1 MIMSASVEYTLDLR
15 YGTELPVGLVKQIAG
30 LGIDFDRDYTDYVG
44 RLSQDN
50 MLEELDWLIN
60 VTSRDPYHT
69 RLFDNFYKL
78 KILDYCFSNDIGVNA
93 VTVDN
98 DGMQKAISELCNR
111 YNLRCNIQ
119 IKKAWKKSAAFRVIY
134 NIKTAIYISTI
145 SFVVPR
151 LLSKKKTHPD
161 KPIMY
166 VDTFVKPL
174 DFDEEGGFIDR
185 YYDGMA
191 KNMSSKFQADI
202 CYVPVLCAIK
212 TPMDLKW
219 IIEKSRKSDIRF
231 LIMEEWLRM
240 YDYLYAL
247 IASCFL
253 PTNINK
259 IPHWLGVD
267 VSSIVKKELYKDIC
281 SPTLFRS
288 ILVYRFILRLKKSG
302 VLVKQVVDWNENQII
317 DRSLNLA
324 IRKYYPG
331 VKIVGYQ
338 GYVVSDYY
346 VSHSPADY
354 EVTSGTIPDYIGV
367 ISPKLIG
374 RKRKFSPEQK
384 VVLAPAFRMKELLSY
399 DRQKKEENNVVLLAL
414 PTHVNV
420 CERIVNACFGLD
432 DYSNL
437 KFIIK
442 QHPTI
447 TKEML
452 CSLIPHASDP
462 KFEFTEESLY
472 SFFPRAKLL
481 ISSDSSVCFEAIA
494 CGVHVVIMDS
504 LSGISSNPVLGIFD
518 NSYWD
523 ICYDSE
529 CLKTI
534 LDNERNGLEV
544 NIDEILTP
552 VTKKSVEI
560 FLECTT

>member
-1 MIMSASVEYTLDLR
+1 MSASVKYTLDLR
-15 YGTELPVGLVKQIAG
+15 YGAELPVELSKQIVG
-30 LGIDFDRDYTDYVG
+30 LGIDVDREYTDYVG

-50 MLEELDWLIN
+50 VLSELDWLIN

-69 RLFDNFYKL
+69 KLFDNFYKL
-78 KILDYCFSNDIGVNA
+78 KILDYCLGNDIGINA

-98 DGMQKAISELCNR
+98 DGMHKAISEMCNR
-111 YNLRCNIQ
+111 HNLRCNIQ
-119 IKKAWKKSAAFRVIY
+119 IKKAWKKNEVFRALY
-134 NIKTAIYISTI
+134 NIMSAIYISII

-151 LLSKKKTHPD
+151 LLSGKKAHPD
-161 KPIMY
+161 KPIVY
-166 VDTFVKPL
+166 VDTFVKAS

-185 YYDGMA
+185 HYDGMA
-191 KNMSSKFQADI
+191 KNMSSEYQADI
-202 CYVPVLCAIK
+202 CYVPVLYAIK
-212 TPMDLKW
+212 TPMDVKW
-219 IIEKSRKSDIRF
+219 IIEKSRKSSIRF
-231 LIMEEWLRM
+231 LIMEEWLRI
-240 YDYLYAL
+240 YDYLYAF

-253 PTNINK
+253 HTSIKK

-281 SPTLFRS
+281 SPALFRS
-288 ILVYRFILRLKKSG
+288 ILVYRFILRMRKSG
-302 VLVKQVVDWNENQII
+302 VLIRQVVDWNENQIV

-338 GYVVSDYY
+338 GFIVSEYY

-354 EVTSGTIPDYIGV
+354 EVTAGTIPDYIGV

-399 DRQKKEENNVVLLAL
+399 DRHKKEENHVVLLAL

-420 CERIVNACFGLD
+420 CERIINACLGLGLD

-452 CSLIPHASDP
+452 CSSIPQASNP

-472 SFFPRAKLL
+472 SFFPSTKLL
-481 ISSDSSVCFEAIA
+481 ISSDSSVCFEAIS
-494 CGVHVVIMDS
+494 CGVHVVIMGS
-504 LSGISSNPVLGIFD
+504 LSGVSSNPVLGIFD

-529 CLKTI
+529 CLKNI
-534 LDNERNGLEV
+534 LDNERDVMEV
-544 NIDEILTP
+544 NVDEILTP
-552 VTKKSVEI
+552 VTKETVEI